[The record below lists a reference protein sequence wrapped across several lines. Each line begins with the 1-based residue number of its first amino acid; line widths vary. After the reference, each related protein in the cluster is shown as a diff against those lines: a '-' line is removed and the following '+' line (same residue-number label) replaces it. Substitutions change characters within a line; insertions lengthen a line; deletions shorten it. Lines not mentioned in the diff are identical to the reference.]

1 MIPRKPVRPDI
12 KSSGSLTAMV
22 HLAGAM
28 TCIALFAFAQI
39 QLFRGSAALP
49 DGGMGRALR
58 QWIFHRQSPQSPAV
72 WYQVPTPIAA
82 ARINDLPADIAA
94 RATPVIDWLT
104 ESRGLQ
110 RGEAARILADQDN
123 LTIDISGMDEIGC
136 RRIMQ
141 ATRSEP
147 AEIESIAVTGAAADM
162 IPLPTNILLEE
173 QCKKATGYMRIVINS
188 SAFRQK

>member
-1 MIPRKPVRPDI
+1 MHVIAP
-12 KSSGSLTAMV
+12 AMA

-28 TCIALFAFAQI
+28 TCIALFAFVQI
-39 QLFRGSAALP
+39 QLFRSTAALP

-72 WYQVPTPIAA
+72 WDQMPAPIAA

-94 RATPVIDWLT
+94 RAKPVIDRLT

-110 RGEAARILADQDN
+110 RGESVRILADQDN
-123 LTIDISGMDEIGC
+123 LTIDISGIDEIGC

-141 ATRSEP
+141 ATQSDS
-147 AEIESIAVTGAAADM
+147 AKIKSIAVTGTLVDM
-162 IPLPTNILLEE
+162 IAL
-173 QCKKATGYMRIVINS
+173 
-188 SAFRQK
+188 